1 MIRQVFDIRLGL
13 ENCTEHWPAALG
25 QARLGLLM
33 NQASVDADLN
43 LSCDR
48 LAQQFPGQLTAIFSP
63 QHGIWGEQQANMIE
77 SADHRFARLDIPVF
91 SLYSQTRRPTNES
104 LDLIDCLVVDLQ
116 DVGTRVYTFIW
127 TLLECLR
134 SCAERGKSVVILDR
148 PNPIGGDVFEGPLLE
163 NDYVSFVGGAAI
175 PLRHGLTIAE
185 MARWL
190 VGELA
195 IDVDLHCIAMT
206 GWTRDMRFDETGR
219 RWIWPSPNVPTLAS
233 INVYPGQV
241 LLEGCNLSEGRGT
254 TRPFEIVGA
263 PFIDGEKWASE
274 LQRIHLEHVRL
285 LPTRFKPTF
294 DKFAGESCSGL
305 DIQVTDGRNFRSVEL
320 TVALIASAASLYPQE
335 FRWLA
340 PPYEYE
346 TVKPPIDI
354 LFGSDRFRNAVD
366 RYRGTLQWPLVL
378 SLLDWEPAL
387 WFDRIEPIL
396 LY

>member
-1 MIRQVFDIRLGL
+1 MIRLGL
-13 ENCTEHWPAALG
+13 ENCREHWPPGLL

-33 NQASVDADLN
+33 NQASVDVDLN

-48 LAQQFPGQLTAIFSP
+48 LAHQFPGQLTAIFSP

-77 SADHRFARLDIPVF
+77 SPDHRFGRLNLPVF
-91 SLYSQTRRPTNES
+91 SLYSETRRPTNQS

-134 SCAERGKSVVILDR
+134 SCAKHGKSVVILDR
-148 PNPIGGDVFEGPLLE
+148 PNPIGGDVFEGPPLE
-163 NDYVSFVGGAAI
+163 KDYVSFVGGAAI

-185 MARWL
+185 MARWMIKKL
-190 VGELA
+190 S
-195 IDVDLHCIAMT
+195 IDVELHCITMT
-206 GWTRDMRFDETGR
+206 GWTRDMRFDQTGR
-219 RWIWPSPNVPTLAS
+219 PWIWPSPNVPTLAS

-263 PFIDGEKWASE
+263 PFIDGEAWARE
-274 LQRIHLEHVRL
+274 LQRANLEHVRL
-285 LPTRFKPTF
+285 LPTRFQPTF
-294 DKFAGESCSGL
+294 DKFAGKSCGGI
-305 DIQVTDGRNFRSVEL
+305 DIQVTDAREFRSVEL
-320 TVALIASAASLYPQE
+320 SVAIIASAASLYPQE
-335 FRWLA
+335 FLWLN

-346 TVKPPIDI
+346 TVKAPIDI
-354 LFGSDRFRNAVD
+354 LFGSDRLRDAVD
-366 RYRGTLQWPLVL
+366 RYRGTTQWPLVRTI
-378 SLLDWEPAL
+378 LDWDSSL
-387 WFDRIEPIL
+387 WLDQIEPIL